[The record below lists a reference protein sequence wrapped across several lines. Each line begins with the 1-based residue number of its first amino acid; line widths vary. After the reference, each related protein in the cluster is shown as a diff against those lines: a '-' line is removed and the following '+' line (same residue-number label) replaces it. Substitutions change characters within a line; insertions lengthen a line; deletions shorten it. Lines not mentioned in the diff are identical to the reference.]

1 MKNLNKANLMT
12 QIEAAHIV
20 SSQLFPT
27 STLGEVER
35 TWKMMAQFPTTTP
48 FMLIGSEEYAAVLM
62 HAGFTDV
69 SVVVQGSTEP
79 TQLSTDYGFKILTT
93 SKFETKNKAMDKAS
107 EILVFLPTQ
116 TPISSGFERA
126 CVRLQAACAA

>member
-1 MKNLNKANLMT
+1 MHLTKQRKREIKMKNLNKANLMT

-20 SSQLFPT
+20 SSQL
-27 STLGEVER
+27 
-35 TWKMMAQFPTTTP
+35 FPTTTP